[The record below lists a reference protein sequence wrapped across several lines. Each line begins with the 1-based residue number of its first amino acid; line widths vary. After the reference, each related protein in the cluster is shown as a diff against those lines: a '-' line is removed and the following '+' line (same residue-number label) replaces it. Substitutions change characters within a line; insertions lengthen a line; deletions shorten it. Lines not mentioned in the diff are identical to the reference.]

1 MASKPIILLVS
12 LLAIAIAAS
21 TAEAQLGLIGG
32 LLGLI
37 RIQGT
42 LFCTLNGNI
51 GINGTSTPVFPNAL
65 VQLRCGGTVVSAATT
80 NGSGSFSIV
89 LDPAQV
95 LLSSI
100 LSSCNL
106 VVNTPLSTCNATLP
120 TVGSLLSPL
129 QLIGN
134 TLVGLLN
141 VANLIPAGFQL
152 LSNLT

>member
-1 MASKPIILLVS
+1 MASKPIILVVS

-32 LLGLI
+32 LLGLV

-51 GINGTSTPVFPNAL
+51 GVNGTSTPVFPNAL

-120 TVGSLLSPL
+120 AVGSLLSPL

-141 VANLIPAGFQL
+141 VANLIPAGFQF

>member
-1 MASKPIILLVS
+1 MASKSIILLVS

-42 LFCTLNGNI
+42 LFCTLNGNM
-51 GINGTSTPVFPNAL
+51 GVNGTSTPVFPNAL

-80 NGSGSFSIV
+80 NGSGLFSIV

-106 VVNTPLSTCNATLP
+106 VVNTPLSTCNAILP
-120 TVGSLLSPL
+120 AVGSLLSPL

-141 VANLIPAGFQL
+141 VANLIPTGFQL